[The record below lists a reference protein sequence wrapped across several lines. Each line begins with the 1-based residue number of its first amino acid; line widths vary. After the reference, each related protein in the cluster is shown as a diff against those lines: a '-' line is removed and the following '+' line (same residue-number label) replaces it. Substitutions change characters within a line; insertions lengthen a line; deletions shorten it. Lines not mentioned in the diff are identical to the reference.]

1 MRQLLNDAKV
11 PHANE
16 TSQSPKA
23 IYTVPKND
31 SITRVIDKKR
41 PKDVQLTPAPLE
53 DETLLD
59 EMSPKM
65 DGESSIM
72 T

>member
-1 MRQLLNDAKV
+1 MEQKFHVSVMRQLLNDAKV

-41 PKDVQLTPAPLE
+41 PKDV
-53 DETLLD
+53 
-59 EMSPKM
+59 
-65 DGESSIM
+65 
-72 T
+72 